1 MRYTNYENDILS
13 APIATVGANTRHWD
27 RSSVL
32 FSFLFFFPSC
42 LSSFFLFFPF
52 FYLLSPVRT
61 DSSGPTISVDCLK
74 VHVPTI
80 SHVGADSCRT
90 FFCYNWHAKIMK
102 ITFCLHGS
110 QRVGTICISTTLTL
124 VVDVHL
130 LSFYCPSLSYF
141 LFPLLIF
148 FLSFSFLSVV
158 FCLSPVGT
166 DSLGPTVFRR
176 LSQGTDN

>member
-1 MRYTNYENDILS
+1 
-13 APIATVGANTRHWD
+13 
-27 RSSVL
+27 
-32 FSFLFFFPSC
+32 
-42 LSSFFLFFPF
+42 
-52 FYLLSPVRT
+52 
-61 DSSGPTISVDCLK
+61 
-74 VHVPTI
+74 
-80 SHVGADSCRT
+80 
-90 FFCYNWHAKIMK
+90 MK

-148 FLSFSFLSVV
+148 FLSFSFFIFS
-158 FCLSPVGT
+158 SPVGT